1 MTAWADAVT
10 KGVAVLDPAS
20 WTDDGDA
27 YTVQGVSRPV
37 PTSAPVLGALVPS
50 TLATDAP
57 AQDVLVQGSGFVR
70 GDRVVFGGA
79 TPPTSFH
86 SDTELA
92 VRADPSAWQ
101 AGVIQVSVHGSRGP
115 SDAVDFTWT
124 AGAVGDTQPA
134 GTVAEVLAWVGDDP
148 ERAAQALQAERDG
161 QQRSTLI
168 ARLEELTS

>member
-70 GDRVVFGGA
+70 GDRVVFGGS

-92 VRADPSAWQ
+92 VRIRPQRLAGGRPSRLGARLH
-101 AGVIQVSVHGSRGP
+101 AGP
-115 SDAVDFTWT
+115 SDPLDFI
-124 AGAVGDTQPA
+124 
-134 GTVAEVLAWVGDDP
+134 L
-148 ERAAQALQAERDG
+148 DG
-161 QQRSTLI
+161 GR
-168 ARLEELTS
+168 RR